1 VVRVSD
7 GDGAPGNDGSQFDRL
22 PATAEERT
30 VGGRA
35 TREEVL
41 DWWAERFGIPPETF
55 DAHTFWEKGKGNI
68 WVFAADLP
76 SPQEREGVGMTVL
89 RTRQEHWKPTTT
101 AVRKWGHL
109 ARKNVI
115 ELSPGQATAF
125 AAGHDQDL
133 PEWDGDWGY
142 LIATHDLAGGQVPIG
157 VGLYL
162 YDELRSVVPKGYQE
176 ELSDLGE

>member
-1 VVRVSD
+1 MVRVSD
-7 GDGAPGNDGSQFDRL
+7 GEGAPGNDGSQFDRL
-22 PATAEERT
+22 PATAADREVE
-30 VGGRA
+30 GRA
-35 TREEVL
+35 TREKVL
-41 DWWAERFGIPPETF
+41 DWWTERFGIEPETF
-55 DAHTFWEKGKGNI
+55 ASHTFWEKGKGKI
-68 WVFAADLP
+68 WVFADDLP

-109 ARKNVI
+109 ATRNVI
-115 ELSPGQATAF
+115 ELSPGQASAF

-142 LIATHDLAGGQVPIG
+142 LIATHELAGGHVPIG

-176 ELSDLGE
+176 ELPEL